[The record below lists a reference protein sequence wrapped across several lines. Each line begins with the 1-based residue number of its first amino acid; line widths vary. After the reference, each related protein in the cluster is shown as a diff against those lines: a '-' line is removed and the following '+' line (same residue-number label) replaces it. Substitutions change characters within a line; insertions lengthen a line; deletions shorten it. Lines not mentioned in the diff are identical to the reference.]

1 MDTDSF
7 LIHIITKEV
16 CEDIADDVKRRF
28 YTSNFEVDR
37 PQSTRKNKKAIGLMK
52 HELEGN
58 IITVFVALRP
68 KAYSHLMNYGN
79 SHKKIRC

>member
-1 MDTDSF
+1 
-7 LIHIITKEV
+7 
-16 CEDIADDVKRRF
+16 
-28 YTSNFEVDR
+28 
-37 PQSTRKNKKAIGLMK
+37 MK

-68 KAYSHLMNYGN
+68 KAYSHLMNYVN